1 MSYSPILL
9 DLQVMDNMRRVCDL
23 NKLQCNVIP
32 LLLLLLCMY
41 KIARSC
47 SSSDQIGWKFALV
60 EKKYNGL
67 SFT

>member
-23 NKLQCNVIP
+23 NKLQCNVI
-32 LLLLLLCMY
+32 LLLLLLLFMY

-47 SSSDQIGWKFALV
+47 SSSEGEIC
-60 EKKYNGL
+60 
-67 SFT
+67 SS